1 MSWGYDM
8 ALISIK
14 PTKRSGSLGLE
25 YSDVMLL
32 DEDRMITKLMLTQ
45 YGSVMVYCGRDMVGF
60 YNGYVEDLLVG
71 LGWNEC

>member
-25 YSDVMLL
+25 YSEVLLL
-32 DEDRMITKLMLTQ
+32 DEDRLI
-45 YGSVMVYCGRDMVGF
+45 
-60 YNGYVEDLLVG
+60 N
-71 LGWNEC
+71 

>member
-1 MSWGYDM
+1 M

-14 PTKRSGSLGLE
+14 AHEGRDMGLRFD
-25 YSDVMLL
+25 DVMSL
-32 DEDRMITKLMLTQ
+32 DSLYMVTKLMLTQ

>member
-14 PTKRSGSLGLE
+14 PTQRSGSQGLE
-25 YSDVMLL
+25 YSEVLLL

-45 YGSVMVYCGRDMVGF
+45 YGSVMVYCGRYMVGF
-60 YNGYVEDLLVG
+60 YNCYIEDLLVG